1 MDTEMR
7 LQSIERDRTVEAD
20 HLQRVA
26 RARALW
32 PTDRPAKRPIHHRM
46 LSAFAWLRSAAPP
59 WLARH
64 PHPEEAGVRMSGDHS
79 DAVARCSDVRT
90 NGFGDAWN
98 SHMHPREQK

>member
-32 PTDRPAKRPIHHRM
+32 PTDRPAKRPIHRRM
-46 LSAFAWLRSAAPP
+46 LGAFAWLRSAPRLRSGEPP
-59 WLARH
+59 ASQQR
-64 PHPEEAGVRMSGDHS
+64 GGT
-79 DAVARCSDVRT
+79 DVRRS
-90 NGFGDAWN
+90 F
-98 SHMHPREQK
+98 